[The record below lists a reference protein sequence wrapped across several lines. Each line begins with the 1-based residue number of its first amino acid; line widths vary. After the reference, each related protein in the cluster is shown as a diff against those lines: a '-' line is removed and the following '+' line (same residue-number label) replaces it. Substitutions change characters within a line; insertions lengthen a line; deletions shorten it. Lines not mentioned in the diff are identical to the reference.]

1 MSFMN
6 SEIRKV
12 IRECPVCGDDLV
24 ITHLR
29 CPGCETEIRGAF
41 QTSVFCKLSP
51 EDLAF
56 AEMFIKLR
64 GNVKEMER
72 ELGVAY
78 NAVRNQLDQVIG
90 NLGFDSRNLG
100 LDSRDLD
107 SSSEPDVKE
116 NPEQADAAR
125 RRAILGQLDRGE
137 VSADEAVH
145 LLSGGSPTNEE
156 TRDE

>member
-1 MSFMN
+1 MSNEM
-6 SEIRKV
+6 RKV

-29 CPGCETEIRGAF
+29 CPGCETEIRGSF
-41 QTSVFCKLSP
+41 QTSVFCRLSS

-56 AEMFIKLR
+56 AEMFIRLR

-78 NAVRNQLDQVIG
+78 NAVRNRLDHVIG
-90 NLGFDSRNLG
+90 NLG

-107 SSSEPDVKE
+107 SFGEPDVKE
-116 NPEQADAAR
+116 SPEQADAAR
-125 RRAILGQLDRGE
+125 RRAILDQLDRGE

>member
-29 CPGCETEIRGAF
+29 CPGCETEICGAF

-90 NLGFDSRNLG
+90 NLG

-125 RRAILGQLDRGE
+125 RRAILDQLDRGE

>member
-1 MSFMN
+1 MQ
-6 SEIRKV
+6 SELRKV

-29 CPGCETEIRGAF
+29 CSGCETEIRGAF
-41 QTSVFCKLSP
+41 QTSVFCRLSP

-56 AEMFIKLR
+56 AEMFIRLR

-78 NAVRNQLDQVIG
+78 NAVRNRLDHVIG
-90 NLGFDSRNLG
+90 NLGFDSGNLEF
-100 LDSRDLD
+100 DSRDSGPD
-107 SSSEPDVKE
+107 SSSQPAVGES
-116 NPEQADAAR
+116 PEQADVVR
-125 RRAILGQLDRGE
+125 RRAILDQLDRGE

>member
-1 MSFMN
+1 MK
-6 SEIRKV
+6 SEMRKV

-41 QTSVFCKLSP
+41 QTSVFCRLSP

-56 AEMFIKLR
+56 AEMFIRLR

-78 NAVRNQLDQVIG
+78 NAVRNRLDKVIG
-90 NLGFDSRNLG
+90 NLGFDSGNLES
-100 LDSRDLD
+100 DSRDLD
-107 SSSEPDVKE
+107 SSGRPDPKE
-116 NPEQADAAR
+116 SPEQADAAR
-125 RRAILGQLDRGE
+125 RRVILDQLDRGE
-137 VSADEAVH
+137 VSADEAVR